1 MKLSNLIEDFI
12 NEMLKEAGGSE
23 IELRRNALADK
34 FSCVPSQINYVIST
48 RFSPERGYVVESRRG
63 GGGYIKISRVA
74 ISDSGMQLMHIINSI
89 GAALSYSSAEA
100 IINNCYDYD
109 LISEREAKIILSAL
123 SDKALGL
130 KQPALDTVRARVLKN
145 ILVNVEIRS

>member
-12 NEMLKEAGGSE
+12 NQMLNEAGGSE
-23 IELRRNALADK
+23 VELRRNALADK

-74 ISDSGMQLMHIINSI
+74 VSDSIMRLMHIINSI
-89 GAALSYSSAEA
+89 GNSLSYASAEA
-100 IINNCYDYD
+100 IINNCYDSD
-109 LISEREAKIILSAL
+109 LIDQREAKIILSAV

-130 KQPALDTVRARVLKN
+130 KQPVLDAVRARVIKN
-145 ILVNVEIRS
+145 ILVNIATSM